1 MHVLRPHHR
10 SSPRSRAG
18 SGCARRSGIATVEFA
33 ILVPL
38 FLMLVL
44 GMTEMG
50 NAFQVSAD
58 LTAAVREGGR
68 MASMD
73 LSKVTPSNMTIN
85 QKVIKDMR
93 NFLKAS
99 GIPGDDVTITITR
112 ADSQAVF
119 DLSNQDNYLKS
130 FRISASIPYS
140 KVSRLPSDY
149 MRGRAVRFSAVY
161 RLGRSQVTN

>member
-1 MHVLRPHHR
+1 MHALRPHRR
-10 SSPRSRAG
+10 SSPSRAHASAG
-18 SGCARRSGIATVEFA
+18 RSGIATVEFA
-33 ILVPL
+33 ILIPL

-50 NAFQVSAD
+50 HAFQVSAD

-73 LSKVTPSNMTIN
+73 LSKVTPSTMTLN

-93 NFLKAS
+93 NFLTAS
-99 GIPGDDVTITITR
+99 GIPGDDVTLTITH
-112 ADSQAVF
+112 ASTEAVF
-119 DLSNQDNYLKS
+119 DLGDEDNYLKS
-130 FRISASIPYS
+130 FRISASIPYA
-140 KVSRLPSDY
+140 KVSRLPADY
-149 MRGRAVRFSAVY
+149 MNGRTIRFSAVY